1 MGVAQELKEVSS
13 CQHGRKKCWIQKGS
27 GISLNTGFGKSNV
40 RQERDSS
47 GILGRDLVV
56 RGDI

>member
-1 MGVAQELKEVSS
+1 MGVTQELKEVSS
-13 CQHGRKKCWIQKGS
+13 CQHGIKKCWIQKGS
-27 GISLNTGFGKSNV
+27 GISLSSGFGKSNV

-47 GILGRDLVV
+47 RVPGRDLVV